1 MVLQNQSFSFI
12 HCLSKLLSQRSPVD
26 YSKNL
31 HNKHVENMLKRTQE
45 GRHSNEGKRHEKQEN
60 EQHEMNIF
68 KSFLNGNKQKVQ
80 ET

>member
-1 MVLQNQSFSFI
+1 
-12 HCLSKLLSQRSPVD
+12 
-26 YSKNL
+26 
-31 HNKHVENMLKRTQE
+31 MLKTQE
-45 GRHSNEGKRHEKQEN
+45 GIRGIGNGGKRHEKQEN